1 MKKDLPTEFRPN
13 SESQDNSSFMDVD
26 GVDISPNPCKY
37 KEQLQLIANRE
48 KKSIT
53 IELDDFATWED
64 QLEDSLL
71 ERIQTNI
78 RRYHDI
84 FQDEID
90 KLLPA
95 PTKEIDY
102 ESDVI
107 DVIMQHRRDKD
118 EQNLPEDRTIYPPS
132 LTRRYA
138 LYFKPLS
145 TETPLAIREVSG
157 KYVGHLVT
165 VQGMIIRVNDVK
177 PFLLVAGY
185 SCEMCGNEVFQEVTK
200 KAYTPLVDCPT
211 EKCKKNRIRG
221 RLLMQTKSCKF
232 LPFQEVKMQEMTEQ
246 VPVGHIPRTMTIL
259 LYGEVTRSMNPG
271 DVVNVSGIFQAT
283 PHKGYKGSTSLLT
296 DVYLE
301 GQYVNQL
308 KKQYDKMEKTPEV
321 EEKLMGLRG
330 DPLIYEKLSSSIAP
344 EIYGHGDVKKALLLL
359 LIGGVTKNTSD
370 GMKIRGDL
378 NICLMGD
385 PGVAKSQ
392 LLKYICKVAPRGVY
406 TTGRGSSGV
415 GLTAS
420 INRDPTTDEMILEGG
435 ALVLADNGI
444 CCIDEFDK
452 MDDTDRTAIHEVME
466 QQTISISKA
475 GITTTLNAR
484 TSILAAANPL
494 YGRYNPRVSPAHN
507 INLPAA
513 LLSRFDVMFL
523 ILDRPNL
530 DEDTKLAQHVAYVH
544 SFGKHPVMQT
554 EVVEAQMI
562 RHYIAEARN
571 CRPTIPP
578 PVGWYMVDTY
588 KRLRQDQAGGDFKK
602 KEFTFTSARTLLA
615 MVRLAQARAR
625 LGLREEVSQDDV
637 DEALRLIYVSKESLK
652 DPDTNND
659 NFDRSPTSIIYG
671 IIKTI
676 IARERLVLENHGG
689 LSIDYLTI
697 KQRVLAK
704 GYTEDQLL
712 ECIQNY
718 QELAVWTLSR
728 DRDTL
733 TILSV

>member
-1 MKKDLPTEFRPN
+1 
-13 SESQDNSSFMDVD
+13 
-26 GVDISPNPCKY
+26 
-37 KEQLQLIANRE
+37 
-48 KKSIT
+48 
-53 IELDDFATWED
+53 
-64 QLEDSLL
+64 
-71 ERIQTNI
+71 
-78 RRYHDI
+78 
-84 FQDEID
+84 
-90 KLLPA
+90 
-95 PTKEIDY
+95 
-102 ESDVI
+102 
-107 DVIMQHRRDKD
+107 
-118 EQNLPEDRTIYPPS
+118 
-132 LTRRYA
+132 
-138 LYFKPLS
+138 
-145 TETPLAIREVSG
+145 
-157 KYVGHLVT
+157 
-165 VQGMIIRVNDVK
+165 
-177 PFLLVAGY
+177 
-185 SCEMCGNEVFQEVTK
+185 
-200 KAYTPLVDCPT
+200 
-211 EKCKKNRIRG
+211 
-221 RLLMQTKSCKF
+221 
-232 LPFQEVKMQEMTEQ
+232 
-246 VPVGHIPRTMTIL
+246 
-259 LYGEVTRSMNPG
+259 
-271 DVVNVSGIFQAT
+271 
-283 PHKGYKGSTSLLT
+283 
-296 DVYLE
+296 
-301 GQYVNQL
+301 
-308 KKQYDKMEKTPEV
+308 
-321 EEKLMGLRG
+321 
-330 DPLIYEKLSSSIAP
+330 
-344 EIYGHGDVKKALLLL
+344 LLLL

-420 INRDPTTDEMILEGG
+420 INRDPTTDEMIL
-435 ALVLADNGI
+435 
-444 CCIDEFDK
+444 
-452 MDDTDRTAIHEVME
+452 
-466 QQTISISKA
+466 
-475 GITTTLNAR
+475 
-484 TSILAAANPL
+484 
-494 YGRYNPRVSPAHN
+494 
-507 INLPAA
+507 AA

-625 LGLREEVSQDDV
+625 LGLREEVNQDDV

-676 IARERLVLENHGG
+676 IARERLV
-689 LSIDYLTI
+689 I
-697 KQRVLAK
+697 LAK

-733 TILSV
+733 TILNI

>member
-1 MKKDLPTEFRPN
+1 MGEAAAFKVIVIHGGYEGTLILMHLSLQDFRERFMLMELSIAKFLAEFRPN

-26 GVDISPNPCKY
+26 GVDISPNPY
-37 KEQLQLIANRE
+37 
-48 KKSIT
+48 
-53 IELDDFATWED
+53 

-118 EQNLPEDRTIYPPS
+118 EQNLPEDP
-132 LTRRYA
+132 
-138 LYFKPLS
+138 
-145 TETPLAIREVSG
+145 IREVSG